1 MENLVAKT
9 KTYKVLFRK
18 EGMNLAKTIYAQSL
32 SDVLEIFKKDE
43 VVKVLCLDAL
53 DEEEENE
60 DDIQDQ

>member
-1 MENLVAKT
+1 MAKT

-32 SDVLEIFKKDE
+32 SEVLEIFKKDE

-53 DEEEENE
+53 DEEDENTE
-60 DDIQDQ
+60 DDIEDQ